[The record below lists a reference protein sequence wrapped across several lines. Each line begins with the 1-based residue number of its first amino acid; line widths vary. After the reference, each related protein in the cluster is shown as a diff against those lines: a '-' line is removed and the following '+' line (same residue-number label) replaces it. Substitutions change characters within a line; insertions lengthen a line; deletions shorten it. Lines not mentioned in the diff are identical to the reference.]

1 MLYIL
6 KPPIEAGQ
14 GNLSGNSGSIKTM
27 VGKFSRAVA
36 LTLFSA
42 ALAGPA
48 VAKPTTV
55 TTPPPATEP
64 CSVYDVTYSV
74 DGPKSTTLQIADDCA
89 VRTGN
94 DKLAEINKLGF
105 GDTYLELAK
114 FDTPGTSSSNDV
126 CDYLWTLDLV
136 SGISGDWVLTS
147 EPSPTSLILDLI
159 IVIKA
164 SNTFAAYWFNDVLFD
179 GSSGGHW
186 KSIFTNGQGE
196 VHQISHI
203 TAYDDAIT
211 GSRMPEPG
219 SLALLGLALAG
230 LGVMRRRTHT

>member
-1 MLYIL
+1 MI
-6 KPPIEAGQ
+6 
-14 GNLSGNSGSIKTM
+14 
-27 VGKFSRAVA
+27 GKFSRAVV
-36 LTLFSA
+36 LTLLSA

-48 VAKPTTV
+48 VAKPTPTV
-55 TTPPPATEP
+55 PILATET
-64 CSVYDVTYSV
+64 CRLDDVTYSV
-74 DGPKSTTLQIADDCA
+74 DGPMSTILQKASGCV

-94 DKLAEINKLGF
+94 DDLAEINNLGF
-105 GDTYLELAK
+105 GDTYLKLAK
-114 FDTPGTSSSNDV
+114 FDTPNTSSPEEA
-126 CDYLWTLDLV
+126 YHYRWTLGSV

-164 SNTFAAYWFNDVLFD
+164 SNTFAAYWFDDVLFD

-186 KSIFTNGQGE
+186 KSIFTNGRGE

-211 GSRMPEPG
+211 VSRVPEPG

-230 LGVMRRRTHT
+230 LGVMRRRTRA